1 MLRSSSTRPQQ
12 QQRWR
17 EIVASSSSAIN
28 NNNNNNNNNAR
39 SSSTSSASSSPPPPL
54 PGSAPRGFSAPDAS
68 QFRLVVLGD
77 LHYDPRDEEAFSR
90 AREQLARALK
100 DKAAVA
106 EQKEKGK
113 QKKTVVSRLVQ
124 LGDLGASSF
133 APGTPPCFEHA
144 REFLGSAAAE
154 RESFGAPPA
163 LVAGNHDLEG
173 NTFDEIGLR
182 FTSLSD
188 ALSISSY
195 SGDSSDEEDEDEGEE
210 GGGSGGGG
218 RGGKFGDN
226 SRRRGFPSALAAAE
240 AADAANL
247 EAWRSTFGQHHFW
260 RAELGPA
267 VLLGLSTTRF
277 RSNSNSVHEVHLDG
291 EQFRWLEGQVSEA
304 EKEGNPVIIF
314 THAPPAGCGL
324 RVVQAVHVRN
334 RCAYLNHGA
343 LDGEEW
349 EREQQGEE
357 DGRGGSAEG
366 NENASSSSPL
376 SPPPP
381 DAFIRLVERH
391 PNVRLWFSGHYH
403 LSHNYLSSVSVVNNC
418 AFAQVGVIGPRSTR
432 DGLRQSR
439 VLDGD
444 AEGFQLFSL
453 DHETGRM
460 RLDARGEWWGKELKG
475 GKGGKLARPPRLEV
489 LPVPEDELLDPAADV
504 TWLSSQ
510 VDCGVGVSSLSPPG
524 AGEKQ
529 EEDISSSAWP
539 APASAARAAE
549 RTQWLPA
556 GGDAL
561 LALSPA
567 GGDLLEYSSRMRC
580 PVGFVLDKLPRDR
593 GELRARLVSA
603 EGEEVFPNF
612 NAGSGGS
619 GSDGEEGSSLA
630 AAQDAAVARAAAV
643 EVVVAA
649 TGEVVGRRGRNA
661 KGSFY
666 HVYQP
671 NKWRKKVAELEAEA
685 KEKKKVAAV

>member
-1 MLRSSSTRPQQ
+1 M
-12 QQRWR
+12 
-17 EIVASSSSAIN
+17 
-28 NNNNNNNNNAR
+28 
-39 SSSTSSASSSPPPPL
+39 
-54 PGSAPRGFSAPDAS
+54 
-68 QFRLVVLGD
+68 
-77 LHYDPRDEEAFSR
+77 
-90 AREQLARALK
+90 
-100 DKAAVA
+100 
-106 EQKEKGK
+106 
-113 QKKTVVSRLVQ
+113 
-124 LGDLGASSF
+124 
-133 APGTPPCFEHA
+133 
-144 REFLGSAAAE
+144 
-154 RESFGAPPA
+154 
-163 LVAGNHDLEG
+163 
-173 NTFDEIGLR
+173 
-182 FTSLSD
+182 
-188 ALSISSY
+188 
-195 SGDSSDEEDEDEGEE
+195 
-210 GGGSGGGG
+210 
-218 RGGKFGDN
+218 
-226 SRRRGFPSALAAAE
+226 
-240 AADAANL
+240 
-247 EAWRSTFGQHHFW
+247 
-260 RAELGPA
+260 
-267 VLLGLSTTRF
+267 
-277 RSNSNSVHEVHLDG
+277 
-291 EQFRWLEGQVSEA
+291 
-304 EKEGNPVIIF
+304 
-314 THAPPAGCGL
+314 
-324 RVVQAVHVRN
+324 QAVHVRN

-349 EREQQGEE
+349 ERREREERGEG
-357 DGRGGSAEG
+357 DGRGGGEAGGGGGSAEG
-366 NENASSSSPL
+366 NGGAPSSP
-376 SPPPP
+376 SSPPAPPPPPPP

-403 LSHNYLSSVSVVNNC
+403 LSHNYASSVSVVNGC

-444 AEGFQLFSL
+444 AEGFQLLSL
-453 DHETGRM
+453 DHDTGRL
-460 RLDARGEWWGKELKG
+460 RLDARGAWWGKEKGRREGREEEERKG
-475 GKGGKLARPPRLEV
+475 GNAARAAAAAALEV

-510 VDCGVGVSSLSPPG
+510 VDCGVVGVGVGVGVGVPLSPSSG
-524 AGEKQ
+524 AAAEEEEEGEEQQQQQ
-529 EEDISSSAWP
+529 EEEEGASSSSAWP

-612 NAGSGGS
+612 APGGGSGGGS
-619 GSDGEEGSSLA
+619 GSDGEEGASSSSSSSFL

-685 KEKKKVAAV
+685 KKKSVATV

>member
-1 MLRSSSTRPQQ
+1 MLPL
-12 QQRWR
+12 
-17 EIVASSSSAIN
+17 AS
-28 NNNNNNNNNAR
+28 
-39 SSSTSSASSSPPPPL
+39 
-54 PGSAPRGFSAPDAS
+54 
-68 QFRLVVLGD
+68 LVHFLT
-77 LHYDPRDEEAFSR
+77 
-90 AREQLARALK
+90 QLFFLFK
-100 DKAAVA
+100 NPNF
-106 EQKEKGK
+106 
-113 QKKTVVSRLVQ
+113 KKT
-124 LGDLGASSF
+124 
-133 APGTPPCFEHA
+133 
-144 REFLGSAAAE
+144 
-154 RESFGAPPA
+154 
-163 LVAGNHDLEG
+163 DLEG
-173 NTFDEIGLR
+173 TTFDEIGLR

-195 SGDSSDEEDEDEGEE
+195 SGDSSDEEDEEEGEN
-210 GGGSGGGG
+210 GVGGG
-218 RGGKFGDN
+218 RFGDN
-226 SRRRGFPSALAAAE
+226 SRRRSFPSALAAAE

-247 EAWRSTFGQHHFW
+247 QAWRSAFGQSHFW
-260 RAELGPA
+260 KAELGPA

-277 RSNSNSVHEVHLDG
+277 RSNSNSVHEGEEEGASFFLSLFSLSRPREVLCFSPFLFSLFLFLLSRSPQYRKKKREKKNSFTVHLDG
-291 EQFRWLEGQVSEA
+291 AQFSWLEQQVSEA
-304 EKEGNPVIIF
+304 ERAGRPVVIF

-343 LDGEEW
+343 LDGEEEW
-349 EREQQGEE
+349 EERGEE
-357 DGRGGSAEG
+357 EGKSSSGGG
-366 NENASSSSPL
+366 TASSSSPSSSL
-376 SPPPP
+376 SSSSSPPPPPPPPPP

-403 LSHNYLSSVSVVNNC
+403 LSHNYASSISVVGGC

-444 AEGFQLFSL
+444 AGGFELLSL
-453 DHETGRM
+453 DHETGRL
-460 RLDARGEWWGKELKG
+460 RLDARGSWRWGKEEK
-475 GKGGKLARPPRLEV
+475 GKGEGGEKKERLEV
-489 LPVPEDELLDPAADV
+489 LPVPADELLDPAADV
-504 TWLSSQ
+504 SWLSSQ
-510 VDCGVGVSSLSPPG
+510 VDCGVADASVPLPG
-524 AGEKQ
+524 ASSES
-529 EEDISSSAWP
+529 EEDEEEAASSSAWP

-567 GGDLLEYSSRMRC
+567 SGDLLEYSSRMRC

-612 NAGSGGS
+612 SPGSGSGS
-619 GSDGEEGSSLA
+619 GSDGEGTSSPSFL

-671 NKWRKKVAELEAEA
+671 NKWRKKVAEKEAEA
-685 KEKKKVAAV
+685 RKESVNAAV